1 LPGLSQGNPTA
12 YPHSKPKKSIPAR
25 NGIMLIIRH
34 GDQLLLEKRPPQGIW
49 GGLYCF
55 PQVESLTEVTGRLRE
70 LGLED
75 ATYQGAR
82 WISSHFQSLPP
93 RYSPFADRNG
103 CSARPLLMEADT
115 RLWYNLR
122 HPAEVG
128 LAAATARLLAYP
140 DLQPDLQPQRST

>member
-75 ATYQGAR
+75 ATYQ
-82 WISSHFQSLPP
+82 SSLDFVTLSVT
-93 RYSPFADRNG
+93 STSIFAL
-103 CSARPLLMEADT
+103 C
-115 RLWYNLR
+115 
-122 HPAEVG
+122 
-128 LAAATARLLAYP
+128 
-140 DLQPDLQPQRST
+140 